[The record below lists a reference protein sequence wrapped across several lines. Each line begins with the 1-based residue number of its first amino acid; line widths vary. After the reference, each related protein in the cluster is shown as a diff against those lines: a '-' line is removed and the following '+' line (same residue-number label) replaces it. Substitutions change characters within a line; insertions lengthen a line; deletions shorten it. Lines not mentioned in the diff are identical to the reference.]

1 MSSDEASE
9 DGGAESSDVSAPTG
23 ADDALAASASAE
35 ESDTTLKML
44 PPHKIQGRRPPPK
57 RVVRSRASPK
67 AQEGGGQSS
76 ARARSECYLCN
87 RTAAYIANTSSSD
100 TPLPTARTHTHT
112 HTRHAPRTPS
122 STAQGSKLVVAAKG
136 KVGEAKADICEDC
149 FGGAK
154 DAFSLT
160 DWGTIYKEIK
170 SDREFKEIARN
181 ASLVKRG
188 EKERDFNT
196 AGVSSTVEVGMRCV
210 RYLKFDTEASFRAEN
225 DGFTLDDIRAPRVTI
240 QDERSHKVSG
250 FASEHPVLP
259 GSAT

>member
-1 MSSDEASE
+1 M
-9 DGGAESSDVSAPTG
+9 
-23 ADDALAASASAE
+23 
-35 ESDTTLKML
+35 
-44 PPHKIQGRRPPPK
+44 
-57 RVVRSRASPK
+57 
-67 AQEGGGQSS
+67 
-76 ARARSECYLCN
+76 
-87 RTAAYIANTSSSD
+87 
-100 TPLPTARTHTHT
+100 
-112 HTRHAPRTPS
+112 
-122 STAQGSKLVVAAKG
+122 AAKG
-136 KVGEAKADICEDC
+136 KIGEAKADICEDC

-160 DWGTIYKEIK
+160 DWGTIYKKSK

-259 GSAT
+259 GSAPIVDPSAPLHQLLNEPIGSRSRVSPTPPPGCHHLCATQPITTLCPTTATSSHAPSFWFSPVLLPRRQAACSRSIARCHRTAKRSSCQRICACGASRLRKCKSG